1 MATSWISYDE
11 ILRLKQIEEVLEL
24 YYNSGQFTHT
34 IREMEKHFPSAFAMY
49 EQLADWY
56 ETHHCFRIQSS
67 RVVRYER
74 LLGFLQEKDPEREAQ
89 YRELLTYDLYL
100 REHMKNRPAFAPVQT
115 EAVKARIS
123 GWMAEAAEGC
133 HTPEGYEGMTYRE
146 LVKQL
151 HGEVFTDADGGER
164 LLIFDYRRRDSLTMD
179 ARVIEGR

>member
-34 IREMEKHFPSAFAMY
+34 IHEMEKHFPSAFAMY

-56 ETHHCFRIQSS
+56 ETHDCFGIQSS
-67 RVVRYER
+67 RVVRYDR

-100 REHMKNRPAFAPVQT
+100 RS
-115 EAVKARIS
+115 I
-123 GWMAEAAEGC
+123 
-133 HTPEGYEGMTYRE
+133 
-146 LVKQL
+146 
-151 HGEVFTDADGGER
+151 
-164 LLIFDYRRRDSLTMD
+164 
-179 ARVIEGR
+179 